1 VRDLIAS
8 YLNKIFAAC
17 GFAAPDAPFPKR
29 LQVRYHARSPLS
41 FLPAPGARPAM
52 FPEIRSAAG
61 HPLRT
66 LDLFCRVVD
75 NYGDI
80 GICWRLA
87 RQLVREHGLAVRLWV
102 DDLVSFRRICP
113 AVDPSVELQ
122 HIEGVA
128 IRHWGPQEHEGNFDA
143 GDVADIVVEFFG
155 CEIAPRYI
163 EAMAQRTVR
172 PLWFNLEGLSAEEW
186 VEGCHTLPSPH
197 RSLKLTKYFFF
208 PGFNRKTG
216 GLTFESDLEARR
228 QAFLR
233 DGESASFLASL
244 GVTPQEMQG
253 CKVSLFCYDHAPLA
267 ELFAA
272 WQESPQAVTC
282 LVPEGVARA
291 AVEDFL
297 AVPARTGAAA
307 TRGALTIRVLPFV
320 PQPDYDK
327 LLWSCD
333 LNFVRGED
341 SWVRGQWA
349 GKPFIWN
356 IYQQDKNLHH
366 VKLNAFLK
374 IYGATRPELAPLC
387 DLARAWNGA
396 QAGDV
401 DWTTSWRTV
410 QQDLPTLTANAEQW
424 LESLLAN
431 GDFMANLL
439 CFARTLD

>member
-1 VRDLIAS
+1 MMR
-8 YLNKIFAAC
+8 AC
-17 GFAAPDAPFPKR
+17 
-29 LQVRYHARSPLS
+29 PLS
-41 FLPAPGARPAM
+41 FVPTPRVGPAM
-52 FPEIRSAAG
+52 VNEIRTAAG

-66 LDLFCRVVD
+66 LDLFCKVVD

-87 RQLVREHGLAVRLWV
+87 RQLVREHGIAVRLWV
-102 DDLVSFRRICP
+102 DDLVSFQRLCP
-113 AVDPSVELQ
+113 EVDTSAGLQ
-122 HIEGVA
+122 QVQGVTV
-128 IRHWGPQEHEGNFDA
+128 RHWRAQEQDGSFA
-143 GDVADIVVEFFG
+143 AADVADIVIEFFG
-155 CEIAPRYI
+155 CEIPPQYV

-208 PGFNRKTG
+208 PGFNGKTG
-216 GLTFESDLEARR
+216 GLSFEADLQARR
-228 QAFLR
+228 QAFLQQ
-233 DGESASFLASL
+233 GESRIFLASL
-244 GVTPQEMQG
+244 GVTEAEMQG
-253 CKVSLFCYDHAPLA
+253 CKVSLFCYDYAPLA

-272 WQESPQAVTC
+272 WQESPRAVTC

-291 AVEDFL
+291 AVEQFL
-297 AVPARTGAAA
+297 GAPARPGAVT
-307 TRGALTIRVLPFV
+307 TRGALTLRVLPFV

-356 IYQQDKNLHH
+356 IYKQDKNLHH

-374 IYGATRPELAPLC
+374 IYRPATAELS

-396 QAGDV
+396 YAGDI
-401 DWTTSWRTV
+401 DWMASWTAL
-410 QQDLPTLTANAEQW
+410 QQDLPALTENAQQW
-424 LESLLAN
+424 VDTLLAN

-439 CFARTLD
+439 SFARRVE

>member
-1 VRDLIAS
+1 
-8 YLNKIFAAC
+8 
-17 GFAAPDAPFPKR
+17 
-29 LQVRYHARSPLS
+29 
-41 FLPAPGARPAM
+41 M
-52 FPEIRSAAG
+52 FSEIRTAAG

-66 LDLFCRVVD
+66 LDLFCKVVD

-87 RQLVREHGLAVRLWV
+87 RQLTHEHGLAVRLWV
-102 DDLVSFRRICP
+102 DDLISFRRLCP
-113 AVDPSVELQ
+113 EVDIGAGLQQVQAVTV
-122 HIEGVA
+122 
-128 IRHWGPQEHEGNFDA
+128 RHWRAQDQDGDFSA
-143 GDVADIVVEFFG
+143 ADVADIVIEFFG
-155 CEIAPRYI
+155 CEIPPRYV
-163 EAMAQRTVR
+163 EAMAQRAVR

-216 GLTFESDLEARR
+216 GLSVEADLLARR
-228 QAFLR
+228 QAFLQQ
-233 DGESASFLASL
+233 GEDRAFLASL
-244 GVTPQEMQG
+244 GVTEQEMQG
-253 CKVSLFCYDHAPLA
+253 CKVSLFCYDYAPLPA
-267 ELFAA
+267 LFSA
-272 WQESPQAVTC
+272 WQDSALPVTC
-282 LVPEGVARA
+282 LVPEGVAPA
-291 AVEDFL
+291 AVEQFL
-297 AVPARTGAAA
+297 GTAAQAGASA
-307 TRGALTIRVLPFV
+307 TRGALTLRVLPFV

-374 IYGATRPELAPLC
+374 IYQPATAELI

-396 QAGDV
+396 YPGEI
-401 DWTTSWRTV
+401 DWTTSWTAL
-410 QQDLPTLTANAEQW
+410 QQDLPGLTAGARQW
-424 LESLLAN
+424 IDTLLAN
-431 GDFMANLL
+431 GDFMTNLL
-439 CFARTLD
+439 SFARRLD